1 MGQRMRAG
9 PDQAVMEREREI
21 GAVAQRLHLLTAEQV
36 QAALAARAAKPL
48 DDEHDAGLVYVEEGL
63 LSRAQLDYVETVRR
77 FKSVRVSEKRFGDL
91 VVVRGWATAEQ
102 VHAAMEVQKMLFMR
116 EHKEVMIGEMLV
128 RQHVITAEQR
138 DILLQVQHRARQ
150 EELPAKTPHPSTL
163 SPAQPSVPSPSAAA
177 ADVPPPA
184 ASEPAPQ
191 PAAPGGFSISI
202 AENAL
207 AAFITLHDGAQRP
220 DPDAL
225 RHALHMQHIDRVDEP
240 ALLQACA
247 PDAPLGQPL
256 CVAQGS
262 APQAGSDASLDYL
275 FELHPLKPGRETDDT
290 IDFRDRGDIPQ
301 VAEGAVLA
309 RKTAAVDGVPG
320 RDVYGRVLKVA
331 KVRDVRIQAG
341 NGAQLEPDR
350 LTITAQVA
358 GHPVLTASGIIAVH
372 PEFRIDGDLGYNT
385 GHVDFAGRVIVSGT
399 VQNGFHV
406 KCGELM
412 AGEIE
417 GGEIEAS
424 GDVLV
429 SGGVIGARIRADGA
443 VKAKYFHTSHV
454 EALGDV
460 IVQREVVESA
470 IETSGVFHGEAC
482 TLLAS
487 SVSAKGGVIV
497 QEVGSASS
505 QPCRLTV
512 GIDERVLHQIA
523 QHEADIAERVQ
534 ALAAMAEEQAAL
546 AQQRSELGPR
556 IAVLAQVQDKAQVRL
571 RELEPSVQAGEGKAR
586 DLHQLLTQQ
595 AASTEEEITALFAA
609 QDAAESALAALQ
621 VRQHEAQEQ
630 AAAWREEIVRL
641 REWSNETPGRAEI
654 KVQKTACQG
663 TAIRAV
669 HSELRLAEDKK
680 CLWLEEREVTGEE
693 GDTGWGLMPKG

>member
-1 MGQRMRAG
+1 
-9 PDQAVMEREREI
+9 MEREREI

-48 DDEHDAGLVYVEEGL
+48 DDERDAGLVYVEEGL

-138 DILLQVQHRARQ
+138 DILLQVQARARQ
-150 EELPAKTPHPSTL
+150 AAPPAATAPPSGPVPV
-163 SPAQPSVPSPSAAA
+163 SPPDS
-177 ADVPPPA
+177 PPPA
-184 ASEPAPQ
+184 AAPVSAPAPS
-191 PAAPGGFSISI
+191 PAAAAAPEGFSVGV
-202 AENAL
+202 AADAM
-207 AAFITLHDGAQRP
+207 AAFITLHAAAQRP
-220 DPDAL
+220 DPDSVLHAL
-225 RHALHMQHIDRVDEP
+225 RMQHIEYGVDE
-240 ALLQACA
+240 AAVRAACG
-247 PDAPLGQPL
+247 PEAPLGQPL
-256 CVAQGS
+256 CVAQGT
-262 APQAGSDASLDYL
+262 PPLAGRDAVIEYL

-301 VAEGAVLA
+301 VAEGAELA

-320 RDVYGRVLKVA
+320 RDVHGRVLKVA
-331 KVRDVRIQAG
+331 KVRDVRMQAG
-341 NGAQLEPDR
+341 NGAQLAPDR

-358 GHPVLTASGIIAVH
+358 GHPVLTASGILAVH

-399 VQNGFHV
+399 VQNGFRV

-482 TLLAS
+482 ALLAS

-505 QPCRLTV
+505 QPCRFTV

-523 QHEADIAERVQ
+523 QHEADIAEWVQ
-534 ALAAMAEEQAAL
+534 ALAAMTEEQAAL

-609 QDAAESALAALQ
+609 QDAVESALAALQ

-630 AAAWREEIVRL
+630 AAAWRDEVVRL

-654 KVQKTACQG
+654 KVQQAACQG

-680 CLWLEEREVTGEE
+680 FLWLEEREVTGEE
-693 GDTGWGLMPKG
+693 GDTSWGLMPKG

>member
-1 MGQRMRAG
+1 MA
-9 PDQAVMEREREI
+9 REREI

-48 DDEHDAGLVYVEEGL
+48 DDEHDPGLVFVEEGL

-77 FKSVRVSEKRFGDL
+77 FKSVRVGDRRFGDL
-91 VVVRGWATAEQ
+91 VVARGWATAEQ
-102 VHAAMEVQKMLFMR
+102 VNAAMEVQKILFMR

-150 EELPAKTPHPSTL
+150 EAAPSAGPRPHPAPAPARPVTSAPSAPAATAAE
-163 SPAQPSVPSPSAAA
+163 SPPPQPAPADAAA
-177 ADVPPPA
+177 A
-184 ASEPAPQ
+184 APSV
-191 PAAPGGFSISI
+191 GFGV
-202 AENAL
+202 AVAGDAM
-207 AAFITLHDGAQRP
+207 AAFVTLHDAAGRP
-220 DPDAL
+220 EPDAVL
-225 RHALHMQHIDRVDEP
+225 HALRMQHVEYGIDEAAVR
-240 ALLQACA
+240 AACA

-256 CVAQGS
+256 RVAEGA
-262 APQAGSDASLDYL
+262 APQPGRDASIEYL
-275 FELHPLKPGRETDDT
+275 FELHPLKAGREIDDY

-301 VAEGAVLA
+301 VVEGAVLA

-331 KVRDVRIQAG
+331 KVRDVRMQAG

-350 LTITAQVA
+350 LTVSAQVA

-399 VQNGFHV
+399 VQQGFRV
-406 KCGELM
+406 KCGELV
-412 AGEIE
+412 AKEIE
-417 GGEIEAS
+417 GGEIEAA

-443 VKAKYFHTSHV
+443 VKAKYLHTSHV

-460 IVQREVVESA
+460 IVQREAVESA

-487 SVSAKGGVIV
+487 NVSAKGGVIV

-505 QPCRLTV
+505 QPCRLAV

-523 QHEADIAERVQ
+523 QHEADITERVQ

-571 RELEPSVQAGEGKAR
+571 RELEPSLQAGDGKAR
-586 DLHQLLTQQ
+586 DLHQLLTRQ

-609 QDAAESALAALQ
+609 QDAVESALAALQ
-621 VRQHEAQEQ
+621 LRQHEAQEQ
-630 AAAWREEIVRL
+630 AAAWQEEIVRL

-654 KVQKTACQG
+654 KVQKNACQG

-669 HSELRLAEDKK
+669 HSEMRLAEDKK

-693 GDTGWGLMPKG
+693 GETSWGLMPKG